1 MSTSLPSENYKR
13 RIEALYKRKPNR
25 TLANM
30 ERLAEKYGHP
40 EKSYKTIHIAGTN
53 GKGSVSTKIATA
65 LEAEGYKVGL
75 FTSPHLS
82 SFTERIRIN
91 GTPISEEALLRW
103 LPDDEEGS
111 FFEITT
117 LLAFRYF
124 AAEKVDYAV
133 IETGLGGRL
142 DATNIIRPLL
152 SIITSISLDHTD
164 LLGETLDAI
173 AYEKGGIL
181 KPGVPAIVG
190 PTADYYEGAQ
200 VVKGSFLNFDAENS
214 AVAMAA
220 LQHLGVSLP
229 AIQKGISVRPPCR
242 MESLGARIILDV
254 AHNPAGFAE
263 LARAFEGQPLT
274 LCLAL
279 SKNKD
284 IQTCLKL
291 LKPIAKN
298 VIATTSS
305 NERTLCAEALKTE
318 LLKAGYPLE
327 SIHLCPSPSEAAK
340 LGLTFKDKLLITGS
354 FFIMAE
360 ARESALKLDQK
371 S

>member
-1 MSTSLPSENYKR
+1 
-13 RIEALYKRKPNR
+13 
-25 TLANM
+25 M

-40 EKSYKTIHIAGTN
+40 ESAYKTIHIAGTN
-53 GKGSVSTKIATA
+53 GKGSVSTKIAAA
-65 LEAEGYKVGL
+65 LQAEGYKVGL
-75 FTSPHLS
+75 YTSPHIT

-91 GTPISEEALLRW
+91 GTPIAEEALLKW
-103 LPDDEEGS
+103 LPDNEEGS

-124 AAEKVDYAV
+124 EAEKVDYAV

-152 SIITSISLDHTD
+152 AIITSISLDHTD
-164 LLGETLDAI
+164 LLGETLEAI
-173 AYEKGGIL
+173 AAEKGGIL

-190 PTADYYEGAQ
+190 PTANYYENVQ
-200 VVKGSFLNFDAENS
+200 VVEGQFSSFDAENS
-214 AVAMAA
+214 AIAEAALKILGVSDAA
-220 LQHLGVSLP
+220 LQ
-229 AIQKGISVRPPCR
+229 KGLLAMPPCR
-242 MESLGARIILDV
+242 MESIGNRVILDV
-254 AHNPAGFAE
+254 AHNQAGFE
-263 LARAFEGQPLT
+263 KLAQAFCGQKVNI
-274 LCLAL
+274 CLAL

-298 VIATTSS
+298 IIATSSS
-305 NERTLCAEALKTE
+305 NIRTLSAEALKDE
-318 LLKAGYPLE
+318 LVRAGYSEGSL
-327 SIHLCPSPSEAAK
+327 HLCPSPSEAVK
-340 LGLTFKDKLLITGS
+340 LGLSLEGKLLITGS